1 MGKNIIIYGNG
12 NMARMLYHI
21 VKSMYNVL
29 AFTVDD
35 DFIDE
40 AMIEGIPV
48 KPFSNIENT
57 FPPQENLML
66 IAVGFVNM
74 NEIRA
79 QKYFESKAKGYSCVN
94 YIHPSVCLYDNVDI
108 GENNIILEF
117 VSIHPYTKIGNNNFI
132 SSNTNI
138 GHGCGIEDNCWINAG
153 VSIAGEAIVR
163 NNCFL
168 GINSS
173 LGHGVVLAEK
183 SFVGANTLIHQS
195 TMLGEVYLSPAGEK
209 FRLNSDSFLKF
220 SKII

>member
-1 MGKNIIIYGNG
+1 
-12 NMARMLYHI
+12 
-21 VKSMYNVL
+21 MYNVL

-40 AMIEGIPV
+40 TMIEGLPV

-57 FPPQENLML
+57 FSPQENSML

-79 QKYFESKAKGYSCVN
+79 QKYFESKAKGYSFVN

-153 VSIAGEAIVR
+153 VAIAGEAIVR

-209 FRLNSDSFLKF
+209 FRLKSDSFLKF